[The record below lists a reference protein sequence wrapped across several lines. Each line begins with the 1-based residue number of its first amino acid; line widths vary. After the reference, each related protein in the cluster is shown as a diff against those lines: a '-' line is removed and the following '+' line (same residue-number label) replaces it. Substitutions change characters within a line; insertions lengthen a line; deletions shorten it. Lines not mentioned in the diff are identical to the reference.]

1 MAETNHELQLAVN
14 MLHDPN
20 IIKQMKKCYFNTE
33 LYQTFYRLMEGFKNE
48 WYTPEDIKLRLR
60 STKIIYSP
68 WNEEMIDDLLG
79 MENDYMPTT
88 HIKAL
93 QKEYVE
99 ERLAKASALG
109 DWDEVTKQINNRMEL
124 MTEPEGSD
132 LEGAAEEIMKDMNR
146 GVVESLLVGNQALDD
161 YLCGLRQG
169 QLVVISGRPGMGKTA
184 CAINMAEDIYLNN
197 FRQKPEI
204 TCEYFSLEMSKR
216 ELLERLLARDNKI
229 KYWKIRKAQCTAEE
243 KEKIRQ
249 TLEDYKKMNLKVRTQ
264 GVGNLNNI
272 VACIK
277 KQAIPGRY
285 VAFVD
290 HIGLISVD
298 GAYSEYERITA
309 VTNTLKQLAIELKIT
324 IVALSQLNRA
334 VTQRDNKEP
343 EASDLRGSGSIEQ
356 DADVIIIL
364 HADDEQLTEPIRQ
377 GIIKFA
383 KNRAGKVGSM
393 IYEFVPETMSTSFK
407 RKMS

>member
-1 MAETNHELQLAVN
+1 METNHEMMLAVN
-14 MLHDPN
+14 ILNDPN
-20 IIKQMKKCYFNTE
+20 VIKTMKKNYFNTE
-33 LYQTFYRLMEGFKNE
+33 LYRTFYKLMQGFKDE
-48 WYTPEDIKLRLR
+48 WYSPEDIKLRLR
-60 STKIIYSP
+60 SAKLIYAP
-68 WNEEMIDDLLG
+68 WNEDMIDNLLG
-79 MENDYMPTT
+79 MENDYAPAT

-99 ERLAKASALG
+99 ERLARASAEG
-109 DWDEVTKQINNRMEL
+109 NWDEVTKQIENRREL
-124 MTEPEGSD
+124 MTEPEGND
-132 LEGAAEEIMKDMNR
+132 LETAANEIMADMER
-146 GVVESLLVGNQALDD
+146 GKVESLLIGNQALDD
-161 YLCGLRQG
+161 YLGGLRQG
-169 QLVVISGRPGMGKTA
+169 QLIVMSGRPGMGKTA
-184 CAINMAEDIYLNN
+184 CAINIAEDIYLNN
-197 FRQKPEI
+197 FQTKPEI

-216 ELLERLLARDNKI
+216 ELIERLLARDNKI
-229 KYWKIRKAQCTAEE
+229 KYWKIRKAQCSPEE

-249 TLEDYKKMNLKVRTQ
+249 TLEDYKKMNLKVRSQ

-277 KQAIPGRY
+277 KQATPGRY
-285 VAFVD
+285 VAFID
-290 HIGLISVD
+290 HIGLIDVD
-298 GAYSEYERITA
+298 GTHGEYERITTI
-309 VTNTLKQLAIELKIT
+309 TNTLKQLALELNIT
-324 IVALSQLNRA
+324 IIALSQLNRA

-356 DADVIIIL
+356 DADVVIIL
-364 HADDEQLTEPIRQ
+364 HADDEQLTESTRK